1 MSDSDNFGSDL
12 ESDCFGSHLGA
23 SDEEV
28 DDECNVNAVRMH
40 PTLDL
45 DSEGF
50 ELKDWGRLK
59 TLEDECVLQVP
70 NDEDLYDDEALAR
83 SALARRRVQALVK
96 RAQELENP
104 FDKLVVDD
112 DEVLT
117 NDKHKVFKVFNRVF
131 IALCSQ
137 VHDTV
142 KNYPDHNGNFDPE
155 AMGDY
160 FEYVQTNM
168 DNLVTV
174 RANGNLDAFALQRK
188 DFFDLYMPHFH
199 NIDIDSEAGSGVDN
213 EVNKKLAEDTG
224 YKVDVEWDLNPD
236 SNYEGYG
243 VPEFMELV
251 NVKAVA
257 RTTSDVALVVR
268 AYIGFDD
275 IDDIDDIDISTSTD
289 TSTST
294 VVADGTCAYL
304 ADGKGFVFDGLKY
317 EPCSVYQF
325 VECYFHDETEDGT
338 RYYIDVEC
346 LRRVQEMIPGT
357 YHYVDESVQAERV
370 PAKSFVA
377 AGVYFG
383 YLPMSQEQEIDD
395 ISGGIS
401 NPLPFKYFPWDAEM
415 HRSINAELQ
424 WLQDCIIEHGE
435 YDVKTDLFDLLIGHC
450 NDDSGKRTKWMKLAK
465 KLRRKLKRQHP
476 NIKVVTKKVT
486 RKLDEWKAAQQS
498 DSSTSSD
505 SSSDS
510 E

>member
-1 MSDSDNFGSDL
+1 MFVSDSDNSASDL
-12 ESDCFGSHLGA
+12 ESDSFGSHLGA

-28 DDECNVNAVRMH
+28 DECNVNAVRMH

-50 ELKDWGRLK
+50 ERKDWGRPK
-59 TLEDECVLQVP
+59 TLDGECALQVP
-70 NDEDLYDDEALAR
+70 NDEDLYDDETLAR

-96 RAQELENP
+96 SAQELENP
-104 FDKLVVDD
+104 FDKLVADD

-117 NDKHKVFKVFNRVF
+117 IDKHKVFKVFNRVF

-137 VHDTV
+137 VHGTV
-142 KNYPDHNGNFDPE
+142 KNYSDHNGDFDPA

-160 FEYVQTNM
+160 FGGVQRDM

-174 RANGNLDAFALQRK
+174 RANGDSYAFALQRK

-199 NIDIDSEAGSGVDN
+199 NIDIDSDAGSGVDN

-224 YKVDVEWDLNPD
+224 YAVDVEWDLNPD

-243 VPEFMELV
+243 VPEFLELV
-251 NVKAVA
+251 NVKSYA
-257 RTTSDVALVVR
+257 RTQSDVALVVR
-268 AYIGFDD
+268 AYLALDGNGDIDD
-275 IDDIDDIDISTSTD
+275 TDDIDDIDISTD

-294 VVADGTCAYL
+294 VVANGSCAYL
-304 ADGKGFVFDGLKY
+304 ADGKGFVFDGLTY
-317 EPCSVYQF
+317 EPCTVYQF
-325 VECYFHDETEDGT
+325 AECYFHDETEDGT

-357 YHYVDESVQAERV
+357 AHFRAPER
-370 PAKSFVA
+370 FVA

-383 YLPMSQEQEIDD
+383 YLPESQRDEIDN
-395 ISGGIS
+395 ISGDNS
-401 NPLPFKYFPWDAEM
+401 SPLPFKYFPWNEEM
-415 HRSINAELQ
+415 HRSINFELQ
-424 WLQDCIIEHGE
+424 WLQDCIIEHGQ
-435 YDVKTDLFDLLIGHC
+435 YDVKTGLFDLLIDYC
-450 NDDSGKRTKWMKLAK
+450 NGSGSTKWTKLAK
-465 KLRRKLKRQHP
+465 KLRKKLKRKHP
-476 NIKVVTKKVT
+476 NIKEVTKKVT

>member
-12 ESDCFGSHLGA
+12 ESDSLGSHLGA

-28 DDECNVNAVRMH
+28 GECSAVNAVRMQ
-40 PTLDL
+40 PTRDL
-45 DSEGF
+45 GRP
-50 ELKDWGRLK
+50 ELQDWGRLK
-59 TLEDECVLQVP
+59 TLENECALQVLD
-70 NDEDLYDDEALAR
+70 DEDLYDDEVLPTTQAR
-83 SALARRRVQALVK
+83 SALAKRRVQALLK
-96 RAQELENP
+96 SAQELANP
-104 FDKLVVDD
+104 FDKLVVDG

-117 NDKHKVFKVFNRVF
+117 EDGHGVFKVFNRVF
-131 IALCSQ
+131 VALCSQ
-137 VHDTV
+137 AHDKVEEAATFGV
-142 KNYPDHNGNFDPE
+142 GNYFNILQRD
-155 AMGDY
+155 
-160 FEYVQTNM
+160 M
-168 DNLVTV
+168 DQLVTAV
-174 RANGNLDAFALQRK
+174 VSGDSDDIAMHRK
-188 DFFDLYMPHFH
+188 DFFEFYMPHFH
-199 NIDIDSEAGSGVDN
+199 DIDIDRHCSDEDGSPG
-213 EVNKKLAEDTG
+213 EINKKLAIDTG
-224 YKVDVEWDLNPD
+224 YAVDVEWDLNPD

-275 IDDIDDIDISTSTD
+275 IDDIDNIDDIDISTD

-294 VVADGTCAYL
+294 VVANGTCAYL

-325 VECYFHDETEDGT
+325 VECYFHDGTEDGT

-370 PAKSFVA
+370 PAESFVA

-383 YLPMSQEQEIDD
+383 YLPKSQEQEIDD
-395 ISGGIS
+395 ISGGES

-450 NDDSGKRTKWMKLAK
+450 NDDSGKRTKWTKLAK
-465 KLRRKLKRQHP
+465 KLRRKLKRHHP

>member
-12 ESDCFGSHLGA
+12 ESDSFGSHLGA

-28 DDECNVNAVRMH
+28 DDECNVNAVRMQ
-40 PTLDL
+40 PTLDVGKIA
-45 DSEGF
+45 SEQQ
-50 ELKDWGRLK
+50 DWGRPK

-70 NDEDLYDDEALAR
+70 DDEDLYDDEALAR
-83 SALARRRVQALVK
+83 SALAKRRVQALLK
-96 RAQELENP
+96 SAQELANP
-104 FDKLVVDD
+104 FDKLVADGG
-112 DEVLT
+112 EVLT
-117 NDKHKVFKVFNRVF
+117 EDEHNVFKVFNRVF

-137 VHDTV
+137 VHDRAMNAAN
-142 KNYPDHNGNFDPE
+142 KD
-155 AMGDY
+155 ASSMGDY
-160 FEYVQTNM
+160 FNMVQGDM
-168 DNLVTV
+168 DRLVTAIV
-174 RANGNLDAFALQRK
+174 NGDSYHVYVHRK
-188 DFFDLYMPHFH
+188 EFFDSYMEDFH
-199 NIDIDSEAGSGVDN
+199 DIDIKPHALLGCNSKNS
-213 EVNKKLAEDTG
+213 KLAEDTD
-224 YKVDVEWDLNPD
+224 YDVDAEWELHPGSTYQD
-236 SNYEGYG
+236 YG

-251 NVKAVA
+251 TVKADA
-257 RTTSDVALVVR
+257 RARGDVALAVR
-268 AYIGFDD
+268 AYLDD

-294 VVADGTCAYL
+294 VVAEGLCAFL
-304 ADGKGFVFDGLKY
+304 ADGKGFVFDGLTY

-357 YHYVDESVQAERV
+357 YHYSDESVPE
-370 PAKSFVA
+370 SFVP

-383 YLPMSQEQEIDD
+383 YLPKSQEQEIDD
-395 ISGGIS
+395 ISGGES

-435 YDVKTDLFDLLIGHC
+435 YDVKTDLFDLLIDHC
-450 NDDSGKRTKWMKLAK
+450 DDDSGKRTKWTKLAK
-465 KLRRKLKRQHP
+465 KLRKKLKRKHP
-476 NIKVVTKKVT
+476 NIREVTKKVT
-486 RKLDEWKAAQQS
+486 QKLDDWKAAQQS

>member
-28 DDECNVNAVRMH
+28 DECNVNAVRMH

-45 DSEGF
+45 DSEGS
-50 ELKDWGRLK
+50 EWKDWGRLK

-96 RAQELENP
+96 SAQELENP

-117 NDKHKVFKVFNRVF
+117 IDKHKVFKVFNRVF

-142 KNYPDHNGNFDPE
+142 KNYPDHNGDFDPE

-174 RANGNLDAFALQRK
+174 CANGNLDVFAMQRK

-199 NIDIDSEAGSGVDN
+199 NIDIDSHAGSTVDN

-224 YKVDVEWDLNPD
+224 YAVDVEWDLNPGSTYWD
-236 SNYEGYG
+236 YG

-251 NVKAVA
+251 TVKADA
-257 RTTSDVALVVR
+257 RARGDVALAVR
-268 AYIGFDD
+268 AYIDD
-275 IDDIDDIDISTSTD
+275 IDDFDDIDISTSTNA
-289 TSTST
+289 STST
-294 VVADGTCAYL
+294 VVADGNGFEY
-304 ADGKGFVFDGLKY
+304 FVFDGRKY
-317 EPCSVYQF
+317 EHCSVYQF

-338 RYYIDVEC
+338 WHYIDVEC

-357 YHYVDESVQAERV
+357 YHYRDESVPE
-370 PAKSFVA
+370 SFVP

-383 YLPMSQEQEIDD
+383 YLPKSQEQEIDD
-395 ISGGIS
+395 ISGGES

-435 YDVKTDLFDLLIGHC
+435 YDVKTDLFDLLIDHC
-450 NDDSGKRTKWMKLAK
+450 DDDSGKRTKWTKLAK
-465 KLRRKLKRQHP
+465 KLRKKLKRKHP
-476 NIKVVTKKVT
+476 NIREVTKKVT
-486 RKLDEWKAAQQS
+486 QKLDDWIAAQQS